1 MLQNKFSPDS
11 VFGRGKLQSMFSVIL
26 CTKTIYNYIDLAL
39 IPIKNI
45 DLPLRVRRRSKK
57 HHCRKNK
64 CIFGDR
70 IEQRPQVINDRQEFG
85 HREIDTIVGKRKA
98 GEVLILPESVERM
111 KTELTGAFISFPKGR
126 I

>member
-26 CTKTIYNYIDLAL
+26 CTKTIYNYIDLGL

-64 CIFGDR
+64 RIFGDR

-111 KTELTGAFISFPKGR
+111 KTELTGAFISFPKGM